1 MENLILISADEPKNQ
16 KLVCDLLTFAGYATL
31 EAPNAI
37 HLIEMAEVHQPQLI
51 LMDVQMP
58 FAQDL
63 DTARTLKGRPGTCS
77 IPLVALTA
85 MAMPGDKDEILKAG
99 FNFCITKP
107 LDTRAFIK
115 FVKKIMSGSNKKSTG
130 Q

>member
-1 MENLILISADEPKNQ
+1 MENLILIAADEPKNQ

-31 EAPNAI
+31 EAPNAVQ
-37 HLIEMAEVHQPQLI
+37 LIDMAEIHQPQLI

-63 DTARTLKGRPGTCS
+63 DTARTLKGRSTTHA

-99 FNFCITKP
+99 FNYCFTKP
-107 LDTRAFIK
+107 LDTRAFMK
-115 FVKKIMSGSNKKSTG
+115 FVKKLMPGPNKKSTG
-130 Q
+130 K